1 MKKTREIG
9 GFGICFKISLYQ
21 TSFFSVFVLGGER
34 ERERD
39 LSDSDIKRDTCC

>member
-9 GFGICFKISLYQ
+9 SFEICFKISLYQ

-39 LSDSDIKRDTCC
+39 LSDSDLKRDTCC